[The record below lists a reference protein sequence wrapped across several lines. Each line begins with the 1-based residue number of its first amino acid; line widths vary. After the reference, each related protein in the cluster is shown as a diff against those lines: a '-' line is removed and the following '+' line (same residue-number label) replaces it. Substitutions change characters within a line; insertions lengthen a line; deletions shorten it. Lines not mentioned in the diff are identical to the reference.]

1 VLAVADCRTAK
12 AATACAML
20 FEKDCS
26 YRTVRVGSPH
36 TIVTSTMR
44 TSALTNELYVSVLL
58 CAHAHLLLST
68 LHCTHAQPIAGTGSN
83 RPSKTERR
91 DLVRAD
97 AVQLEIDPSVTWSSI
112 GGLGRHVRALK
123 EMVQLPLVYPEV
135 FARFGA
141 EVSYTSLELF
151 VLIVQQILTAAD
163 EP

>member
-1 VLAVADCRTAK
+1 VYLCSTHTTARVLNTA
-12 AATACAML
+12 
-20 FEKDCS
+20 
-26 YRTVRVGSPH
+26 
-36 TIVTSTMR
+36 
-44 TSALTNELYVSVLL
+44 
-58 CAHAHLLLST
+58 LLL
-68 LHCTHAQPIAGTGSN
+68 QPIAGTGSS

-141 EVSYTSLELF
+141 EVSHSSCCYCYLTVVVHVSVIWLFINFTCSL
-151 VLIVQQILTAAD
+151 VLVLLLRVSPALHGAYSYIYNYHY
-163 EP
+163 

>member
-1 VLAVADCRTAK
+1 VLAVADFRTAK
-12 AATACAML
+12 AATACDML

-26 YRTVRVGSPH
+26 YQPVRVGSHH
-36 TIVTSTMR
+36 TIVIQHYANNLHWPTSC
-44 TSALTNELYVSVLL
+44 ECLL
-58 CAHAHLLLST
+58 CTRATAALNT
-68 LHCTHAQPIAGTGSN
+68 ALHTQPIAGTGSS

-141 EVSYTSLELF
+141 EVRSLFTNTTNELL
-151 VLIVQQILTAAD
+151 VLMLHQ
-163 EP
+163 

>member
-1 VLAVADCRTAK
+1 VHTPYC
-12 AATACAML
+12 
-20 FEKDCS
+20 CS
-26 YRTVRVGSPH
+26 QHCVVH
-36 TIVTSTMR
+36 T
-44 TSALTNELYVSVLL
+44 
-58 CAHAHLLLST
+58 
-68 LHCTHAQPIAGTGSN
+68 QPIAGTGSS

-141 EVSYTSLELF
+141 EVRSLFTNITNVIISVNSAIMPSNVAE
-151 VLIVQQILTAAD
+151 
-163 EP
+163 